1 MDNSLL
7 VSLSSQLAAYRSMD
21 VIANNLA
28 NASTPAFKRES
39 VKFEEMITQVSPSE
53 GQVGPQNVSFVKD
66 TGVLRDLT
74 QGSLET
80 TNAPFD
86 VGISGKGYMVIQTP
100 QGNRYTRNGHFS
112 LDPNGQLVTSDGQPV
127 LGDGGAITITP
138 DDGDVHIAADGT
150 VSGKNGDIGKLQ
162 LVDFPNERA
171 LTKIG
176 SSLYST
182 TQTPTTSEDGSFQQ
196 GMLEGS
202 NVQPVLEI
210 SHMIEIMRAY
220 ETTATLTSSQ
230 EDLQRQSIDKL
241 GAMPN

>member
-39 VKFEEMITQVSPSE
+39 VKFEEMITQVTPSE
-53 GQVGPQNVSFVKD
+53 GQIGPQNVSFVKD

-100 QGNRYTRNGHFS
+100 QGNRYTRNGHLS